1 MGRSSAAKRMSNP
14 VIPSH
19 DLADRDSL
27 AGVLKLAFRKTL
39 ESTDGQLPCEV
50 ISYNR
55 TTNRALVQ
63 PLIGIVLTSGEQVVR
78 AQIASVP
85 VLALGGGGFAITFPL
100 AKGDLGW
107 IEASDQ
113 DISLFMQ
120 QMQQSKPNTFR
131 IHTFEDGRFVPD
143 AFAQYTF
150 NSADAANMVIQSYDG
165 TVKIALGPGVINLDA
180 PTVNV
185 NATTMNATV
194 SGKATIS
201 AAEIDLVGAGGTPLG
216 MVTGG
221 CIDSFTGQPYSS
233 ISATIK
239 GTV

>member
-1 MGRSSAAKRMSNP
+1 MTNP
-14 VIPSH
+14 IIPSH
-19 DLADRDSL
+19 DPADRDSL
-27 AGVLKLAFRKTL
+27 AGVLKLAFRKSL

-63 PLIGIVLTSGEQVVR
+63 PLISIVLTSGQPIIR

-85 VLALGGGGFAITFPL
+85 VLSLGGGGFAITFPL
-100 AKGDLGW
+100 QKGDKGW

-131 IHTFEDGRFVPD
+131 IHTFEDGRFIPD

-150 NSADAANMVIQSYDG
+150 NNADAANMVIQSYDG
-165 TVKIALGPGVINLDA
+165 TVKITLGTSVINVNA

-185 NATTMNATV
+185 NGTN
-194 SGKATIS
+194 INL
-201 AAEIDLVGAGGTPLG
+201 IGGTNLTPLG

-233 ISATIK
+233 ISATVK